1 MRASTNTSFPQT
13 VVKHTRY
20 DSPRCDTPAYDKQRR
35 TNIEHVKSWMASQ
48 RSSALRGK
56 GKTRHPAVMWSL
68 HTDVTPRCSCCENC
82 RATRVA
88 HKNCT

>member
-1 MRASTNTSFPQT
+1 MRASKNICFPQVINT
-13 VVKHTRY
+13 KNRIRITLR
-20 DSPRCDTPAYDKQRR
+20 SAPSNDKRHQAN
-35 TNIEHVKSWMASQ
+35 TESIKSWVASQ

-56 GKTRHPAVMWSL
+56 GKTRHPAAMWSL